1 MDTSETRTGL
11 SDRPKPDGNEKE
23 RFHEIAPEHGLLVG
37 AQVGYINIFGGA
49 EVGAVRPIFQVGD
62 AYVPGQHHGKDIP
75 TPLEVVA
82 RPGYAVGAINTR
94 TGLLLDA
101 FQFVFMRFQ
110 DGKLDPSD
118 SYASS
123 WLGDPRGGGSGAAS
137 GAGKLIVG
145 LHGRTN
151 GREINSLGLVSP
163 GVITPA
169 PFAGTD
175 LFFKRGPE
183 SLV

>member
-1 MDTSETRTGL
+1 M
-11 SDRPKPDGNEKE
+11 
-23 RFHEIAPEHGLLVG
+23 
-37 AQVGYINIFGGA
+37 
-49 EVGAVRPIFQVGD
+49 RPIFQVGD

-123 WLGDPRGGGSGAAS
+123 WLGDPRGGGCWRGIGCGQAHCRFARSH
-137 GAGKLIVG
+137 K
-145 LHGRTN
+145 RPRN
-151 GREINSLGLVSP
+151 QFLGLVVR

-175 LFFKRGPE
+175 PFSSRGPK
-183 SLV
+183 SLA